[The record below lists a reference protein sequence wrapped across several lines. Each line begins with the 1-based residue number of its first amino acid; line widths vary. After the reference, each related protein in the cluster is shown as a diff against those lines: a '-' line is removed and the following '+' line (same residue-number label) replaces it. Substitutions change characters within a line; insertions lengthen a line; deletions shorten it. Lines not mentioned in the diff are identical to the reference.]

1 MSWKNCEGPVFD
13 GSLPYKIRRHCI
25 RGRHISRSHLSCL
38 NNTGLSTPSSFS
50 NMQFSTTALAIISA
64 FIASSTAA
72 DTLSFTISTCSACS
86 TASGCLIERLENLP
100 ANRCIRIFDG
110 NKSLVITAAANPSC
124 KGRVQS
130 CTSFYTGV

>member
-1 MSWKNCEGPVFD
+1 
-13 GSLPYKIRRHCI
+13 
-25 RGRHISRSHLSCL
+25 
-38 NNTGLSTPSSFS
+38 
-50 NMQFSTTALAIISA
+50 MQFSTTALAIISA

-86 TASGCLIERLENLP
+86 TASGCLIERLETLP

-124 KGRVQS
+124 KVNLF
-130 CTSFYTGV
+130 TSSDCSESETPEVHQKVGVCDEFSPKNSYMITC